1 VPGWT
6 AFASGSSVSRV
17 RSALVLVAFVGLLV
31 AAGASSL
38 TGPEERAIDKIQEA
52 MRLENRAFG
61 LFQDNRSDPEV
72 DELVQRSKELLRE
85 AYGLPGL
92 SERVTN
98 ELGYALNR
106 DNKFL
111 KERNE
116 DPQSAAIS
124 LEIAT
129 WEKNAAIRYIE
140 EDSWKATADKTTPAA
155 DVSTPTCRSTSATA
169 GIPGCTGL
177 DYWDIYVSS
186 SAKRAK
192 CTFRGPGGEIT
203 TGRPLFPGTAQV
215 TSCKLTKRFH
225 VVGGVRKR
233 VVRAELRITVLP
245 GSTVSGTKPVR
256 VTAHWQ

>member
-1 VPGWT
+1 M
-6 AFASGSSVSRV
+6 
-17 RSALVLVAFVGLLV
+17 RSALVFVAFVGLLA

-38 TGPEERAIDKIQEA
+38 TGPAERATDKLTEA
-52 MRLENRAFG
+52 MRLERLALDRFRDNRA
-61 LFQDNRSDPEV
+61 DPEV
-72 DELVQRSKELLRE
+72 DELVRRSQQLLRE
-85 AYGLPGL
+85 VRGLPGL
-92 SERVTN
+92 SRRV
-98 ELGYALNR
+98 
-106 DNKFL
+106 K
-111 KERNE
+111 
-116 DPQSAAIS
+116 
-124 LEIAT
+124 LEID
-129 WEKNAAIRYIE
+129 EAADFDLDFLRYKTENRPFASTTLAHAVLTKFGAIEMIE
-140 EDSWKATADKTTPAA
+140 EDSWTANASKATPAA
-155 DVSTPTCRSTSATA
+155 DVSTPKCRSTSAV

-203 TGRPLFPGTAQV
+203 TGRPLFPGTAQE

-245 GSTVSGTKPVR
+245 GTNVVGTKPVS

>member
-1 VPGWT
+1 M
-6 AFASGSSVSRV
+6 
-17 RSALVLVAFVGLLV
+17 RSALALVASVGLLA

-38 TGPEERAIDKIQEA
+38 TAPEERAIDKIQEA

-61 LFQDNRSDPEV
+61 LFQDNQADPEV

-85 AYGLPGL
+85 TYELPGL
-92 SERVTN
+92 SERARG
-98 ELGYALNR
+98 EIGYAFNR

-111 KERNE
+111 KERAE
-116 DPQSAAIS
+116 DPQSAANS
-124 LEIAT
+124 LRIAT
-129 WEKNAAIRYIE
+129 LEKDAAIRYIE
-140 EDSWKATADKTTPAA
+140 DDSWRATASKATPAT
-155 DVSTPTCRSTSATA
+155 DVSTPKCRSTAA
-169 GIPGCTGL
+169 VGIAGCTGL

-186 SAKRAK
+186 GAKRAK

-203 TGRPLFPGTAQV
+203 TGRPLFPGTVQE

-245 GSTVSGTKPVR
+245 GSNVSGTKPVR
-256 VTAHWQ
+256 VTAFWQ